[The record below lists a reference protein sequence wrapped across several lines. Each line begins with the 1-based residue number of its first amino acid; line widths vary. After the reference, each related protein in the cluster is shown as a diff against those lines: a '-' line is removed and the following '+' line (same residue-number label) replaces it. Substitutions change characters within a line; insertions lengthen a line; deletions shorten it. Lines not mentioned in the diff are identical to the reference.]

1 MNKKLFSELK
11 KSIAEGGKI
20 LAGKKRLSRVFD
32 PKKLKPVKSAGQKPP
47 K

>member
-1 MNKKLFSELK
+1 MNKKLFPDLK

-20 LAGKKRLSRVFD
+20 LAGKKQPSRVFD
-32 PKKLKPVKSAGQKPP
+32 SKKLKPVKASGKQPP